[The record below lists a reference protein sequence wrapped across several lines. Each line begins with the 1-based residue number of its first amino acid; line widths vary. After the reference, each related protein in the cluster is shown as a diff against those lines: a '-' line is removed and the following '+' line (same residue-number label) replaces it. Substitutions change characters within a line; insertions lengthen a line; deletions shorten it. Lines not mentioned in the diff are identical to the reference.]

1 MTVELKQKQKRTAT
15 AIATTL
21 LAVVLAASGAG
32 PASADEKTW
41 HVGTSLIGDAK
52 YGPGFTHF
60 DYVNPDAPKGG
71 SVNLSETGSF
81 DTLNPILAKGEL
93 ATATGLVFET
103 LMTPSMDE
111 ISAEYGLLAEAISY
125 PDDYSSATFR
135 LRPEARWHDGKPV
148 TVEDVIWSFEK
159 AVELDPQRTFYFQHV
174 TAAEKTGDNEVTFTF
189 DEKNNRELP
198 KILGQLV
205 VLPKHWWEGTDAS
218 GKQRSIEATTLE
230 PPLGSG
236 PYRVSALSPGSTL
249 TFERVDDYWGTELP
263 VNVGSHNFDQI
274 HYTYFADRNVE
285 FEAFK
290 AGQID
295 FWVENAAK
303 RWANEYEFPAVREGR
318 VNRAEWENPY
328 RSSGV
333 LVGFIPNLRRDKF
346 KDPRV
351 RRALNYVFDFE
362 DLNKTIFF
370 DQYKRIDSYFYGS
383 ELASSGLPEGQVLEI
398 LEEVRDDVPADV
410 FTTPFVN
417 PVNGDPQK
425 VRQNLREAI
434 KLFREAG
441 YQIRDGKMVNAE
453 TGEPYTFE
461 ILLNGLIIERVALP
475 FTESL
480 KKIGI
485 DATVRSIDAAQFAN
499 RQRSRDFDM
508 IYTGW
513 AQSLSPGNEQF
524 EYWGS
529 AAADREG
536 SANYA
541 GIADPA
547 IDKLIEKIVFAADRD
562 ELVAA
567 TEALDRVLLAS
578 HFVVPSYTSRVAR
591 VAYSDKLAFPDP
603 LPEYRIGFPTIW
615 WSKDGE

>member
-41 HVGTSLIGDAK
+41 YVGTSLIGEAK

-71 SVNLSETGSF
+71 RVNLSETGSF

-159 AVELDPQRTFYFQHV
+159 SVELDPQRTFYFQHV
-174 TAAEKTGDNEVTFTF
+174 TAAEKTGDHEVTFTF

-249 TFERVDDYWGTELP
+249 TFERVDDYWGAELP
-263 VNVGSHNFDQI
+263 VNIGSNNFNQI

-410 FTTPFVN
+410 FTTPFAN

-461 ILLNGLIIERVALP
+461 ILLNGPIIERVALP

-480 KKIGI
+480 KKIGV
-485 DATVRSIDAAQFAN
+485 DASVRSIDAAQFAN

>member
-21 LAVVLAASGAG
+21 LAVVLAAAG
-32 PASADEKTW
+32 PASADEKPW

-71 SVNLSETGSF
+71 RVNLSETGSF

-159 AVELDPQRTFYFQHV
+159 AVDLDPQRTFYFQHV
-174 TAAEKTGDNEVTFTF
+174 TAAEKTGDHEVTFTF

-249 TFERVDDYWGTELP
+249 TFERVDDYWGAELP

-441 YQIRDGKMVNAE
+441 YQIRDGKMVNAG

-461 ILLNGLIIERVALP
+461 ILLNGPIIERVALP

-480 KKIGI
+480 KKIGV

>member
-71 SVNLSETGSF
+71 RVNLSETGSF

-461 ILLNGLIIERVALP
+461 ILLNGPIIERVALP

>member
-21 LAVVLAASGAG
+21 LAVVLAASG
-32 PASADEKTW
+32 ASADEKTW

-71 SVNLSETGSF
+71 RVNLSETGSF

-249 TFERVDDYWGTELP
+249 TFERVDDYWGADLP

-410 FTTPFVN
+410 FTTPFAN

-461 ILLNGLIIERVALP
+461 ILLNGPIIERVALP

-480 KKIGI
+480 KKIGV
-485 DATVRSIDAAQFAN
+485 DASVRSIDAAQFAN